1 MRVTGQRNDHDRSHA
16 RCTCL
21 QNPRSQM
28 SKGVCQL
35 NQEEREFILEG
46 GDGIYHLSWP
56 QLNVEARVDRI
67 RESHDHEVRAE
78 VLLVSSRPTSSG
90 HLRQGRIILTSPT
103 SRKTLAKSL
112 SERDPEV
119 DWDKV
124 TEQLCIAVLQDFRM
138 GSPVVQIDG
147 QTDLSV
153 QAKWLIEPLVQL
165 RNPTLIYGPGSTGK
179 SWFGQYIAVL
189 ADAGLS
195 HGGFEVEPST
205 VLYLDWET
213 DQIEIGSRVTMLRRG
228 LGLEGQSHIWY
239 KAMNS
244 GLSNDIEAIRSVVV
258 EKSIDLIIVD
268 SIGSACMGE
277 PESAEVVLRTFNS
290 LRSLGV
296 SSVCIDHTNKEG
308 VLFGSVYKYN
318 SARQVFEAKKDQ
330 QPDDNKIMLGLFHRK
345 ANNSKL
351 RKDMGF
357 EIGFG
362 EEGNVTITRRE
373 VRDTALS
380 VNLPVLDRISNALR
394 RGALTV
400 EQLLDELYDPDE
412 KKTISESHLR
422 KELSIGASKG
432 IISKMRERN
441 REGKQLYGIPAKE
454 QTEWRI

>member
-1 MRVTGQRNDHDRSHA
+1 M
-16 RCTCL
+16 
-21 QNPRSQM
+21 
-28 SKGVCQL
+28 
-35 NQEEREFILEG
+35 NQEEREFILSG

-56 QLNVEARVDRI
+56 QLNIEGRVDRI

-112 SERDPEV
+112 AERDPEV

-147 QTDLSV
+147 QTDLTV
-153 QAKWLIEPLVQL
+153 QEKWLIEPLVQL

-179 SWFGQYIAVL
+179 SWFGQYLAVL
-189 ADAGLS
+189 ADQGMS
-195 HGGFEVEPST
+195 HGGLDVEPSS

-213 DQIEIGSRVTMLRRG
+213 DQIEIGSRVTMIRRG

-239 KAMNS
+239 KAMNQ

-318 SARQVFEAKKDQ
+318 SARQVFECKKDQ
-330 QPDDNKIMLGLFHRK
+330 QPDEDKLVFGLFNRK

-351 RKDMGF
+351 RKDIGF
-357 EIGFG
+357 ELGFG
-362 EEGNVTITRRE
+362 EGSVTITRRD
-373 VRDTALS
+373 VRDTALE
-380 VNLPVLDRISNALR
+380 VNLPVLDRITNALR

-400 EQLLDELYDPDE
+400 EQLLDELFDPE
-412 KKTISESHLR
+412 GKKTISESHLR
-422 KELSIGASKG
+422 KELSIGTSKG
-432 IISKMRERN
+432 LISKLRARTED
-441 REGKQLYGIPAKE
+441 GKQLYGIPVRE
-454 QTEWRI
+454 ENEWQI

>member
-1 MRVTGQRNDHDRSHA
+1 M
-16 RCTCL
+16 
-21 QNPRSQM
+21 
-28 SKGVCQL
+28 
-35 NQEEREFILEG
+35 NQEEREFILSG

-56 QLNVEARVDRI
+56 QLNIEGRVDRI

-112 SERDPEV
+112 AERDPEV

-147 QTDLSV
+147 QTDLTV
-153 QAKWLIEPLVQL
+153 QEKWLIEPLVQL

-179 SWFGQYIAVL
+179 SWFGQYLAVL
-189 ADAGLS
+189 ADQGMS
-195 HGGFEVEPST
+195 HGGLDVEPSS

-213 DQIEIGSRVTMLRRG
+213 DQIEIGSRVTMIRRG

-239 KAMNS
+239 KAMNQ

-318 SARQVFEAKKDQ
+318 SARQVFECKKDQ
-330 QPDDNKIMLGLFHRK
+330 QPDEDKLVFGLFHRK

-351 RKDMGF
+351 RKDIGF
-357 EIGFG
+357 ELGFG
-362 EEGNVTITRRE
+362 EGSVTITRRD
-373 VRDTALS
+373 VRDTALE
-380 VNLPVLDRISNALR
+380 VNLPVLDRITNALR

-400 EQLLDELYDPDE
+400 EQLLDELFDPE
-412 KKTISESHLR
+412 GKKTISESHLR
-422 KELSIGASKG
+422 KELSIGTSKG
-432 IISKMRERN
+432 LISKLRARTED
-441 REGKQLYGIPAKE
+441 GKQLYGIPVRE
-454 QTEWRI
+454 ENEWQI

>member
-1 MRVTGQRNDHDRSHA
+1 M
-16 RCTCL
+16 
-21 QNPRSQM
+21 
-28 SKGVCQL
+28 
-35 NQEEREFILEG
+35 NQEEHQGEYVLSG
-46 GDGIYHLSWP
+46 GEGIYHISWP
-56 QLNVEARVDRI
+56 QLNVEARIDRI

-112 SERDPEV
+112 GERDPEV

-124 TEQLCIAVLQDFRM
+124 MEQMCVAVLQDFRA

-147 QTDLSV
+147 QADLTV
-153 QAKWLIEPLVQL
+153 MEKWLIEPLVQL

-179 SWFGQYIAVL
+179 SWFGQYLAVL
-189 ADAGLS
+189 ADQGMS
-195 HGGFEVEPST
+195 HGGLEVDPST

-213 DQIEIGSRVTMLRRG
+213 DQTEIGSRVTMLRRG
-228 LGLEGQSHIWY
+228 LGLEGPSHIWY
-239 KAMNS
+239 KSMNQ
-244 GLSNDIEAIRSVVV
+244 GLANDIEAIRSVVV
-258 EKSIDLIIVD
+258 EKAVDLIVID

-318 SARQVFEAKKDQ
+318 SARQVFECKKDQ
-330 QPDDNKIMLGLFHRK
+330 QPDANKLELGLIHRK

-351 RKDMGF
+351 RKVMGF
-357 EIGFG
+357 ELTF
-362 EEGNVTITRRE
+362 EDEKVTMER
-373 VRDTALS
+373 VDVKGTALE
-380 VNLPVLDRISNALR
+380 VNLPVLDRISNALM

-400 EQLLDELYDPDE
+400 EQLLDELQDRNGE
-412 KKTISESHLR
+412 KSISESHLR
-422 KELSIGASKG
+422 KELSIGTSKG
-432 IISKMRERN
+432 IISKLRAKTDD
-441 REGKQLYGIPAKE
+441 GKQLYGAPARE
-454 QTEWRI
+454 DSEWKI

>member
-1 MRVTGQRNDHDRSHA
+1 MTGQRSDHAHAHA
-16 RCTCL
+16 RCTYRQ
-21 QNPRSQM
+21 QNRGNQR

-35 NQEEREFILEG
+35 NQEEREFVLEG
-46 GDGIYHLSWP
+46 GEGIYHLSWP

-78 VLLVSSRPTSSG
+78 VLFNSSRPTSGG

-103 SRKTLAKSL
+103 SRKTMAKSL
-112 SERDPEV
+112 SDRDPEV

-124 TEQLCIAVLQDFRM
+124 MEQLCIAVLQDFRT

-147 QTDLSV
+147 QTNLAV
-153 QAKWLIEPLVQL
+153 QEKWLIEPIVQL

-195 HGGFEVEPST
+195 HGGFEVERST
-205 VLYLDWET
+205 ALYLDWET
-213 DQIEIGSRVTMLRRG
+213 DQTEIGSRVTMLRRG

-239 KAMNS
+239 KSMNA
-244 GLSNDIEAIRSVVV
+244 GLSNDIEAIRNVVV
-258 EKSIDLIIVD
+258 EKSVDLIIVD

-277 PESAEVVLRTFNS
+277 PESAEVVLRTFNA

-318 SARQVFEAKKDQ
+318 SARQVFECKKDQ
-330 QPDDNKIMLGLFHRK
+330 QPDDNKIMLGLFHKK

-362 EEGNVTITRRE
+362 EDNVTITRRD
-373 VRDTALS
+373 VRDTALE
-380 VNLPVLDRISNALR
+380 VNLPILDRISNALR

-422 KELSIGASKG
+422 KELSIGTTRG
-432 IISKMRERN
+432 IISKLRERN
-441 REGKQLYGIPAKE
+441 REGKQLYGIPVRE
-454 QTEWRI
+454 QTEWPI